1 MRVSCDRKEHSR
13 EVAVSTTCAPTVYL
27 RPEVERRIQNRLKR
41 MEGQVRGV
49 QRLLAA
55 HHPCDDLLIQLGAIK
70 QAMNGVMVELLDG
83 HMETCVAEDV
93 RSGRGTKALASLKS
107 ALGHALRH
115 AS

>member
-1 MRVSCDRKEHSR
+1 
-13 EVAVSTTCAPTVYL
+13 VYL
-27 RPEVERRIQNRLKR
+27 KPEVERRIQNRLKR
-41 MEGQVRGV
+41 LEGQVRGV

-55 HHPCDDLLIQLGAIK
+55 HHACDDLLIQVGAIK
-70 QAMNGVMVELLDG
+70 QAMNGIMVELIEG

-93 RSGRGTKALASLKS
+93 RLGQGTKALASLKG